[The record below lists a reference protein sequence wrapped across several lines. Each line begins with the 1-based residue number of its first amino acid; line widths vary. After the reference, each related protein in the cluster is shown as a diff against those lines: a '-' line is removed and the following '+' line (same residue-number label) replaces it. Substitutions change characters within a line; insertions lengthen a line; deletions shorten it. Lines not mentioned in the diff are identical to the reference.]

1 MRPPMNEK
9 PPPIRPRI
17 IIHGGAGNITRTNLP
32 PDLYTTYRKALLK
45 ILHSASSQ
53 LDSNPTASALD
64 VAASAVRDL
73 ENNPLFNSGHGAV
86 FTTQGTHE
94 LEASIMCSDFGR
106 YRKRGVGVMKV
117 RRVRNPIL
125 LAKEMLE
132 RGNADDGGGAQGH
145 VQLEGE
151 TCEDLA
157 REWGLEIVRPSYFWT
172 RKRWDEHRRGLGL
185 ESSDKLY
192 REHRRRADRGGSE
205 EKAEEDEDDDIAGSL
220 KFAGGEGDD
229 GFWAG
234 DVSWDGRE
242 YLPQGTVGA
251 VVLDRSGMTCVAT
264 STGGITNKLPGRIGD
279 TPTLGAGFW
288 AEEWDV
294 LPPPPPPPPQRPSSS
309 STSHPMQ
316 PSPLATLTSILS
328 SCLPNL
334 SSYTP
339 LRSSDSSDTEEE
351 AEAKP
356 IIPSTPS
363 KRAIAISGTGNG
375 DSFLR
380 LSAART
386 AAAIA
391 QYQSSLSQTLQGTYP
406 PGTHPLQNSVSTI
419 AGPSGALQR
428 SAGERWGHSGEG
440 EGGMIG
446 IDFADI
452 DGCEG
457 GGKGEV
463 VADFNCG
470 GMFRAWVDERGEG
483 RMAVFREEGWDE
495 DGEVSMRME
504 E

>member
-1 MRPPMNEK
+1 MQHPMNEK

-17 IIHGGAGNITRTNLP
+17 IIHGGAGNITPSNLP
-32 PDLYTTYRKALLK
+32 PSLYNTYRQALLK
-45 ILHSASSQ
+45 ILRSAASR
-53 LDSNPTASALD
+53 LHTNPTASALD
-64 VAASAVRDL
+64 VAASAVTDL

-86 FTTQGTHE
+86 FTTEGTHE
-94 LEASIMCSDFGR
+94 LEASIMCSDPAR

-117 RRVRNPIL
+117 RRVKNPIL

-151 TCEDLA
+151 TCEELA
-157 REWGLEIVRPSYFWT
+157 REWGVELVRPSYFWT

-185 ESSDKLY
+185 ESSDALY
-192 REHRRRADRGGSE
+192 REHRRRADGGAETE
-205 EKAEEDEDDDIAGSL
+205 EKTGDEDDIAGSL
-220 KFAGGEGDD
+220 KFAGGQGDE

-251 VVLDRSGMTCVAT
+251 VVLDRWGMTCVAT

-294 LPPPPPPPPQRPSSS
+294 LPQRHH
-309 STSHPMQ
+309 SHPTTTQ
-316 PSPLATLTSILS
+316 TQHHQTSPLTTLTTALS
-328 SCLPNL
+328 ACIPTLTPYLPL
-334 SSYTP
+334 PTSDPDLEETP
-339 LRSSDSSDTEEE
+339 DSP
-351 AEAKP
+351 KP
-356 IIPSTPS
+356 IPSTPS
-363 KRAIAISGTGNG
+363 KRSIAISGTGNG

-391 QYQSSLSQTLQGTYP
+391 QYRRP
-406 PGTHPLQNSVSTI
+406 CATHPLQASVTSI
-419 AGPSGALQR
+419 AGPEGQLQR
-428 SAGERWGHSGEG
+428 SAAERWGRTGEG

-446 IDFADI
+446 IDFV
-452 DGCEG
+452 EG
-457 GGKGEV
+457 VGGTV

-470 GMFRAWVDERGEG
+470 GMFRAWEDEAGEG
-483 RMAVFREEGWDE
+483 RMAVFRTEGD
-495 DGEVSMRME
+495 
-504 E
+504 

>member
-1 MRPPMNEK
+1 MQPPMNEK
-9 PPPIRPRI
+9 PPLIRPRL

-32 PDLYTTYRKALLK
+32 PDLYSTYRQALLK
-45 ILHSASSQ
+45 ILHSASSR
-53 LDSNPTASALD
+53 LHTNPTASALD

-94 LEASIMCSDFGR
+94 LEASIMCSDLGR

-125 LAKEMLE
+125 LAKAMLE

-151 TCEDLA
+151 TCEELA
-157 REWGLEIVRPSYFWT
+157 GEWGLEIVRPSYFWT

-192 REHRRRADRGGSE
+192 REHRRRADRGGSGEVVE
-205 EKAEEDEDDDIAGSL
+205 EDDEDDDIAGSL
-220 KFAGGEGDD
+220 KFAGGEGDE

-234 DVSWDGRE
+234 DVSWDGKE

-294 LPPPPPPPPQRPSSS
+294 LPPPPSPPPQRPFS
-309 STSHPMQ
+309 SHPMQ
-316 PSPLATLTSILS
+316 PSPLATLSSVLS

-339 LRSSDSSDTEEE
+339 LRSSDSNDTEEE
-351 AEAKP
+351 EADAKP
-356 IIPSTPS
+356 IIRSTPS

-391 QYQSSLSQTLQGTYP
+391 QYRHP
-406 PGTHPLQNSVSTI
+406 RATHPLQNSVSTI

-428 SAGERWGHSGEG
+428 SAGERWGQTGEG

-446 IDFADI
+446 IDFVDDFVDM
-452 DGCEG
+452 DGSEG

-470 GMFRAWVDERGEG
+470 GMFRAWVDEAGRG
-483 RMAVFREEGWDE
+483 RMAVFRQEGWGDE
-495 DGEVSMRME
+495 R
-504 E
+504 

>member
-1 MRPPMNEK
+1 MHLPMNEK

-17 IIHGGAGNITRTNLP
+17 IIHGGAGNITPSNLP
-32 PDLYTTYRKALLK
+32 PHLYTSYRHALLK
-45 ILHSASSQ
+45 ILHSASS
-53 LDSNPTASALD
+53 LLHINPTASALD
-64 VAASAVRDL
+64 VAASAVSDL

-86 FTTQGTHE
+86 FTTHGTHE
-94 LEASIMCSDFGR
+94 LEASIMCSDPVR

-132 RGNADDGGGAQGH
+132 RGNEEDGGGAQGH
-145 VQLEGE
+145 VQLDGE
-151 TCEDLA
+151 TCEELA
-157 REWGLEIVRPSYFWT
+157 GKWGLELVRPSYFWS

-192 REHRRRADRGGSE
+192 REHRRRADRGGSG
-205 EKAEEDEDDDIAGSL
+205 EKAEEVEDEDDIAGSL
-220 KFAGGEGDD
+220 KFAGGEGDE

-234 DVSWDGRE
+234 DVSWDGKE

-251 VVLDRSGMTCVAT
+251 VVLDRLGMTCVAT

-288 AEEWDV
+288 AEEWDI
-294 LPPPPPPPPQRPSSS
+294 LPPHPSLNPSSHS
-309 STSHPMQ
+309 IQPRSQ
-316 PSPLATLTSILS
+316 PSPLATLSSVLS

-334 SSYTP
+334 TP
-339 LRSSDSSDTEEE
+339 YLPLATSDPHLETSEPP
-351 AEAKP
+351 KP
-356 IIPSTPS
+356 VPSTPS
-363 KRAIAISGTGNG
+363 KRAVAISGTGNG

-391 QYQSSLSQTLQGTYP
+391 QYRHP
-406 PGTHPLQNSVSTI
+406 RATHPLQTSLTTI
-419 AGPSGALQR
+419 AGPDGKLQQ
-428 SAGERWGHSGEG
+428 SAAERWGRTGEG

-446 IDFADI
+446 IDFV
-452 DGCEG
+452 EG
-457 GGKGEV
+457 VGGTV

-470 GMFRAWVDERGEG
+470 GMFRAWEDQRGEA
-483 RMAVFREEGWDE
+483 RMAVFRGEG
-495 DGEVSMRME
+495 DGR
-504 E
+504 

>member
-1 MRPPMNEK
+1 MQPPMNEK

-17 IIHGGAGNITRTNLP
+17 IIHGGAGNITPSNLP
-32 PDLYTTYRKALLK
+32 PYLYTTYRHALLK

-53 LDSNPTASALD
+53 LHTNPTASALD
-64 VAASAVRDL
+64 VAASAVSDL

-86 FTTQGTHE
+86 FTTHGTHE
-94 LEASIMCSDFGR
+94 LEASIMCSDPVR

-132 RGNADDGGGAQGH
+132 RGNAEDGGDARGH

-151 TCEDLA
+151 TCEELA
-157 REWGLEIVRPSYFWT
+157 REWGLELVRPSYFWT
-172 RKRWDEHRRGLGL
+172 RKRWDEHRWGLGL
-185 ESSDKLY
+185 ESSDRLY
-192 REHRRRADRGGSE
+192 REHRRRADRGVPG
-205 EKAEEDEDDDIAGSL
+205 EKAEEVEDEDDIAGSL
-220 KFAGGEGDD
+220 KFAGGGGDE

-234 DVSWDGRE
+234 DVSWDGKE

-294 LPPPPPPPPQRPSSS
+294 LPPPPTSPSQFTVQQSQS
-309 STSHPMQ
+309 Q
-316 PSPLATLTSILS
+316 PSPLATLSSVLS

-334 SSYTP
+334 TP
-339 LRSSDSSDTEEE
+339 YLPLPTSDPHLEPSEPP
-351 AEAKP
+351 KP
-356 IIPSTPS
+356 VPSTPS
-363 KRAIAISGTGNG
+363 KRAVAISGTGNG

-391 QYQSSLSQTLQGTYP
+391 QYQTLPQHQGRSPQGGY
-406 PGTHPLQNSVSTI
+406 PLQASLTTI
-419 AGPSGALQR
+419 AGPDGKLQR
-428 SAGERWGHSGEG
+428 SAGERWGRMGGRRVGMKDCGSVRESGSAG
-440 EGGMIG
+440 P
-446 IDFADI
+446 
-452 DGCEG
+452 
-457 GGKGEV
+457 
-463 VADFNCG
+463 
-470 GMFRAWVDERGEG
+470 
-483 RMAVFREEGWDE
+483 
-495 DGEVSMRME
+495 
-504 E
+504 

>member
-1 MRPPMNEK
+1 MHLPMNEK

-17 IIHGGAGNITRTNLP
+17 IIHGGAGNITPSNLP
-32 PDLYTTYRKALLK
+32 PNLYTTYRHALLK

-53 LDSNPTASALD
+53 LHTNPTASALD
-64 VAASAVRDL
+64 VAASAVSDL

-86 FTTQGTHE
+86 FTTHGTHE
-94 LEASIMCSDFGR
+94 LEASIMCSDPDR

-117 RRVRNPIL
+117 RRVKNPIL

-132 RGNADDGGGAQGH
+132 RGNAEDGGGARGH

-151 TCEDLA
+151 TCEELA
-157 REWGLEIVRPSYFWT
+157 REWGLELVRPSYFWT

-185 ESSDKLY
+185 ESSDRLY
-192 REHRRRADRGGSE
+192 REHRRRADEGVSVG
-205 EKAEEDEDDDIAGSL
+205 KAEEMAGEDDIAGSL
-220 KFAGGEGDD
+220 KFAGGEGDE

-234 DVSWDGRE
+234 DVSWDGKE

-288 AEEWDV
+288 AEEWDIR
-294 LPPPPPPPPQRPSSS
+294 PPPPLNHSAHSLQPRS
-309 STSHPMQ
+309 Q
-316 PSPLATLTSILS
+316 PSPLATLSSVLS
-328 SCLPNL
+328 TCLPTL
-334 SSYTP
+334 TP
-339 LRSSDSSDTEEE
+339 YLPLPTSDSNTEESDP
-351 AEAKP
+351 KP
-356 IIPSTPS
+356 VPSTPS
-363 KRAIAISGTGNG
+363 KRSIAISGTGNG

-391 QYQSSLSQTLQGTYP
+391 QYQSSPPHSPTRQGTP
-406 PGTHPLQNSVSTI
+406 QGTHPLQASITTI
-419 AGPSGALQR
+419 AGPMGQLQH
-428 SAGERWGHSGEG
+428 SAGERWGRTGEG

-446 IDFADI
+446 IDFV
-452 DGCEG
+452 EG
-457 GGKGEV
+457 GGGGTV

-470 GMFRAWVDERGEG
+470 GMFRAWEDEAGRG
-483 RMAVFREEGWDE
+483 RMAVFRGEG
-495 DGEVSMRME
+495 DGRTSEMR
-504 E
+504 

>member
-1 MRPPMNEK
+1 MQPPMNEK

-17 IIHGGAGNITRTNLP
+17 IIHGGAGNITPSNLP
-32 PDLYTTYRKALLK
+32 PNLYTTYRHALLK

-53 LDSNPTASALD
+53 LHTNPTASALD
-64 VAASAVRDL
+64 VAASAVSDL

-94 LEASIMCSDFGR
+94 LEASIMCSDPVR

-132 RGNADDGGGAQGH
+132 RGNADDGGDARGH

-151 TCEDLA
+151 TCEELA
-157 REWGLEIVRPSYFWT
+157 GEWGLELVRPSYFWT

-192 REHRRRADRGGSE
+192 REHRRRADRGVSGGKTE
-205 EKAEEDEDDDIAGSL
+205 EVVEEEDDIAGSL
-220 KFAGGEGDD
+220 KFAGGEGDE

-234 DVSWDGRE
+234 DVSWDGKE

-294 LPPPPPPPPQRPSSS
+294 LPQNPPSH
-309 STSHPMQ
+309 STTVQQPRSQ
-316 PSPLATLTSILS
+316 PSPLATLSSVLS
-328 SCLPNL
+328 DCLPNV
-334 SSYTP
+334 SSYMP
-339 LRSSDSSDTEEE
+339 LPFSDSDTEESDP
-351 AEAKP
+351 KP
-356 IIPSTPS
+356 TPYAPS
-363 KRAIAISGTGNG
+363 KRAVAISGTGNG

-391 QYQSSLSQTLQGTYP
+391 QYRSSPQHQGTSQATPQGGY
-406 PGTHPLQNSVSTI
+406 PLQASLTTI
-419 AGPSGALQR
+419 AGPDGKLQQ
-428 SAGERWGHSGEG
+428 SAAERWGRTGEG

-446 IDFADI
+446 IDFV
-452 DGCEG
+452 EG
-457 GGKGEV
+457 VGGTV

-470 GMFRAWVDERGEG
+470 GMFRAWEDERGEA
-483 RMAVFREEGWDE
+483 RMAVFRGEEG
-495 DGEVSMRME
+495 DGR
-504 E
+504 